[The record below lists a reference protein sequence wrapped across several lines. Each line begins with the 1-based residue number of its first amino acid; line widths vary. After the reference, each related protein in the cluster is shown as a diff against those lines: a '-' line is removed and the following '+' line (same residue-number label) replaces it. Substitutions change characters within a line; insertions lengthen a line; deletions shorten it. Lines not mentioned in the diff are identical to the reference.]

1 MKRKKRGQSGTL
13 SEVRAVK
20 KKSIGVGLMGLG
32 VVGGGVARV
41 LTQKAKVLAE
51 QVGCPLVLRKV
62 KVLESDLAKPQ
73 AREMGLKLFT
83 TDADEFF
90 AVPEID
96 IVVEA
101 IGGETPALDYLKRAI
116 SDGKHVVTSNKE
128 VIAKHGA
135 ELFALAQQYEVGVNY
150 EASVGGG
157 IPLISPF
164 QQDLVANKISGIYA
178 IINGTTNYI
187 LTRMAREGTDFPSAL
202 KRAQELGYA
211 EADPRNDIEGI
222 DATYKLAILASLAFH
237 YQVQPQDIH
246 CEGISRLDS
255 RDFKYAAELGY
266 AIKLLAIGKQGDSWI
281 EVRVHPVFIP
291 EESLLAKVE
300 GVYNAILVEGDLVG
314 KVLFYG
320 EGAGALPTSSAV
332 IADVVSAAQDIIV
345 GGGSRVR
352 WRLEA
357 GKIIKPMAELET
369 RYYLR
374 LNVADQPGVLAQV
387 AKVLGE
393 HLISIS
399 SVIQKAADSVA
410 QTAEIVIM
418 THPAREREMQ
428 QALNELG
435 HLASVKEIG
444 NFIRVEA

>member
-1 MKRKKRGQSGTL
+1 M
-13 SEVRAVK
+13 K